1 MPPQHR
7 HHSPLSPCAPSPSSA
22 PSEGRESDRC
32 NILQN
37 EVIIQQPHGEI
48 RLVRDFDARIFNK
61 SEMQVHRNAD
71 SKRSSSSSSR
81 RDDETKRL

>member
-7 HHSPLSPCAPSPSSA
+7 HRSPLSPCAPSPSSA
-22 PSEGRESDRC
+22 PSAGRESDRC